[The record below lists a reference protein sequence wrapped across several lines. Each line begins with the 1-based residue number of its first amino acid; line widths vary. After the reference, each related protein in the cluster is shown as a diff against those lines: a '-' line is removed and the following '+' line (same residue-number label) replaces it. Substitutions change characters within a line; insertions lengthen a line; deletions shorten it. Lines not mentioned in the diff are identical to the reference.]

1 MRPHSTH
8 YGTAAMSQSAHP
20 ETIKDLIGVGF
31 GPSNL
36 ALAIAL
42 EELAQSQG
50 HALDALFIDKQK
62 EYRWHGETLATQSE
76 LQISFLKDLVSL
88 RNPTSPY
95 SFVNYLHQKQRLA
108 DFINLGTFYPCRLE
122 YNDYLRWAAEHFAS
136 QAVYGEEVLRIE
148 PEVKAGRVEHLRL
161 VSRDGQGRE
170 FSRRTRSV
178 VVGSGGTPK
187 IPEKFTAF
195 KDDPRVFHHSQ
206 YLSSLN
212 KLPCTAGKPM
222 RIAVIGSGQSAAEAF
237 IDLNDSYPSVKV
249 DMVLRGSALKPADDS
264 PFVNEIF
271 APDYTDLVYNEP
283 ADQRAKLLGEYHN
296 TNYSVVDLDLIERI
310 YGILYRQ
317 KVAHQFRH
325 NVLCR
330 RQVEAVV
337 ATRDGIELTL
347 RDLATGQQ
355 QTHRYDAVILATG
368 YERRSHRDLLAPLAD
383 YLEDFSV
390 DRNYRVLASPDLQAS
405 VYLQGFCENSHGLS
419 DTLLSVLPSR
429 AAEISQALYH
439 DLARQQG
446 KAQPAVAL
454 TSA

>member
-1 MRPHSTH
+1 
-8 YGTAAMSQSAHP
+8 MSQTP
-20 ETIKDLIGVGF
+20 ETVKDLIGVGF

-42 EELAQSQG
+42 EEIAQSQG
-50 HALDALFIDKQK
+50 HALDALFIDKQQD
-62 EYRWHGETLATQSE
+62 YRWHGDTLATQSE

-88 RNPTSPY
+88 RTPTSPY

-122 YNDYLRWAAEHFAS
+122 YNDYLRWAAEHFAD

-148 PEVKAGRVEHLRL
+148 PELHAGRVEHLRL

-170 FSRRTRSV
+170 YSRRTRSV
-178 VVGSGGTPK
+178 VIGSGGTPK
-187 IPEKFTAF
+187 IPEKFAGF
-195 KDDPRVFHHSQ
+195 KDDKRVFHHSR
-206 YLSSLN
+206 YISGLA
-212 KLPCTAGKPM
+212 KLPCAEGKPM

-249 DMVLRGSALKPADDS
+249 DMILRATALKPADDS

-283 ADQRAKLLGEYHN
+283 AELRSKLIGEYHN
-296 TNYSVVDLDLIERI
+296 TNYSVVDLDLIDRI

-317 KVAHQFRH
+317 KVSHQYRH

-330 RQVEAVV
+330 RNVDAVV
-337 ATRDGIELTL
+337 ATADGIELTL

-368 YERRSHRDLLAPLAD
+368 YERRSHRELLAPLQG
-383 YLEDFSV
+383 YLDDFSA
-390 DRNYRVLASPDLQAS
+390 DRNYRVLASPDMHAS
-405 VYLQGFCENSHGLS
+405 VYLQGFCETTHGLS
-419 DTLLSVLPSR
+419 DTLLSVLPAR
-429 AAEISQALYH
+429 AAEIGQALYQ
-439 DLARQQG
+439 DLAQRC
-446 KAQPAVAL
+446 ARPAVMAAA
-454 TSA
+454 SNA

>member
-1 MRPHSTH
+1 
-8 YGTAAMSQSAHP
+8 MSQNP

-42 EELAQSQG
+42 EELAQSKG
-50 HALDALFIDKQK
+50 HALDALFIDKQQD
-62 EYRWHGETLATQSE
+62 YRWHGDTLATQSE

-122 YNDYLRWAAEHFAS
+122 YNDYLRWAAEHFAT

-148 PEVKAGRVEHLRL
+148 PEVHSGRVEHLRL
-161 VSRDGQGRE
+161 ISRDAQGRE
-170 FSRRTRSV
+170 HSRRTRSV
-178 VVGSGGTPK
+178 VIGSGGTPK

-195 KDDPRVFHHSQ
+195 KDDPRVFHHSR
-206 YLSSLN
+206 YLSGLA
-212 KLPCTAGKPM
+212 KLPCTEGKPM

-237 IDLNDSYPSVKV
+237 IDLNDSFPSVKV
-249 DMVLRGSALKPADDS
+249 DMILRATALKPADDS

-271 APDYTDLVYNEP
+271 APDFTDLVFNEP
-283 ADQRAKLLGEYHN
+283 AEQRSKLIGEYHN
-296 TNYSVVDLDLIERI
+296 TNYSVVDLDLIDRI

-330 RQVEAVV
+330 RDVEAVV
-337 ATRDGIELTL
+337 ATRDGLELTL

-368 YERRSHRDLLAPLAD
+368 YERRSHRDLLAPLQG
-383 YLEDFSV
+383 YLDDFSA

-405 VYLQGFCENSHGLS
+405 VYLQGFCETTHGLS
-419 DTLLSVLPSR
+419 DTLLSVLPAR
-429 AAEISQALYH
+429 ASEIGQALYN
-439 DLARQQG
+439 DLARQH
-446 KAQPAVAL
+446 ASQPALAAL
-454 TSA
+454 SRA